1 MTVIAI
7 VADRRTATSFKLA
20 GLKSVYR
27 VENAAEAEKCI
38 RDLLERSDLTVI
50 LVTQGIADQ
59 IHELIE
65 EIGDRKYPLVVPVP
79 SAEGATTMKRD
90 LIVEL
95 IKRKAGIEVKL

>member
-1 MTVIAI
+1 MTRIAL

-20 GLKSVYR
+20 GLESVHR

-38 RDLLERSDLTVI
+38 RDLLEKSDLTII
-50 LVTQGIADQ
+50 LVTEGLVDQ

-65 EIGDRKYPLVVPVP
+65 EIGDRKYPLVVPIP
-79 SAEGATTMKRD
+79 SAEGAATMKRD
-90 LIVEL
+90 LIIDL